1 MSSTML
7 EVSTLILVLCLAL
20 ILTIYNR
27 RQAHALEYM
36 ARLEEDRA
44 AREIKDRRELKA
56 SQMKVEPLH
65 WLENMVNPLLDAP
78 LTLTGTANR
87 VIPEIE
93 TVEIRAN
100 DGRRLVV
107 STRALSDLRRYDRSS
122 RHRASG
128 KGAANRL
135 NQFAATPLLKNRWR
149 VWNAARTMS
158 DSGDCFDMEAEA
170 CGTGLGLN
178 WGAPT
183 RLWFYVLPA

>member
-7 EVSTLILVLCLAL
+7 EITTLILVLALAL
-20 ILTIYNR
+20 ILTVYNR

-56 SQMKVEPLH
+56 SQLNLEPLK
-65 WLENMVNPLLDAP
+65 WLERMVNPLLDAP

-87 VIPEIE
+87 VVPEIE
-93 TVEIRAN
+93 TAELRTS
-100 DGRRLVV
+100 DGRRLLV
-107 STRALSDLRRYDRSS
+107 STRVLADLRRYDRTI
-122 RHRASG
+122 RGRASG

-135 NQFAATPLLKNRWR
+135 SQYAASSLLKNRWR
-149 VWNAARTMS
+149 IWNAARTLA
-158 DSGDCFDMEAEA
+158 DSGDCFDLEAEA
-170 CGTGLGLN
+170 CGKGLGLD